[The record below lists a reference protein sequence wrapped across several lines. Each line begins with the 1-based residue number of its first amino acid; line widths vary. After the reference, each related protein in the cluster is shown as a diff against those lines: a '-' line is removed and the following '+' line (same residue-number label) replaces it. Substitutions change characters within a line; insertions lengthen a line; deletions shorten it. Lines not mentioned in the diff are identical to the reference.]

1 MILLPPGGQAEI
13 RAWTLLD
20 GGRLTRRLL
29 VFVLLVVPS
38 APAAGQQYV
47 WSVPSSDVLNKGGIL
62 LETYAYLGP
71 SHPRSLYLGPR
82 LVAGVGGHVELGLN
96 VSSNVQPTSDARVE
110 LAVKWK
116 PWTSAG
122 DRWDL
127 VAGTHGYVPVYH
139 RDYTFGSYSYAQ
151 LGRSFAGGARL
162 SAGGYVYSAKVVDSS
177 ARGGAQIAYEQP
189 LGRRLTLG
197 ADWVTGRH
205 AAGYSTLGLYF
216 EVTPKLY
223 VSAGY
228 AFGNAGVA
236 DGNHYLVLALSW
248 EPK

>member
-1 MILLPPGGQAEI
+1 
-13 RAWTLLD
+13 
-20 GGRLTRRLL
+20 
-29 VFVLLVVPS
+29 VFVLLLLPS

-47 WSVPSSDVLNKGGIL
+47 WSVPSSDVLEKGGIL

-82 LVAGVGGHVELGLN
+82 LVAGVGGDVELGLN
-96 VSSNVQPTSDARVE
+96 VSNNVRPTSDSRVE

-116 PWTSAG
+116 AWKSG
-122 DRWDL
+122 GERWDL
-127 VAGTHGYVPVYH
+127 LAGSHGYLPVYH
-139 RDYTFGSYSYAQ
+139 REYTLGGLSYAQ

-162 SAGGYVYSAKVVDSS
+162 SAGAYVYSPKVVASS
-177 ARGGAQIAYEQP
+177 ARAGAQIAYEQP
-189 LGRRLTLG
+189 LGRRFTLG

-223 VSAGY
+223 ISGGY
-228 AFGNAGVA
+228 AFGNTGVA

-248 EPK
+248 EPN

>member
-1 MILLPPGGQAEI
+1 MLF
-13 RAWTLLD
+13 
-20 GGRLTRRLL
+20 
-29 VFVLLVVPS
+29 VVLLMPA

-47 WSVPSSDVLNKGGIL
+47 WSVPSGDVMEKGGIL

-82 LVAGVGGHVELGLN
+82 LVAGVGGDVELGLN
-96 VSSNVQPTSDARVE
+96 VSNNVRPTSDSRVE

-116 PWTSAG
+116 AWKSAG
-122 DRWDL
+122 ERWDL
-127 VAGTHGYVPVYH
+127 VTGSHGYVPVYH
-139 RDYTFGSYSYAQ
+139 REYTLGSYSYAQ
-151 LGRSFAGGARL
+151 LGRSFGGGARV
-162 SAGGYVYSAKVVDSS
+162 SAGGYVYSPKVVAPSTR
-177 ARGGAQIAYEQP
+177 AGAQIAYEQP

-205 AAGYSTLGLYF
+205 DAGYSTLGLYF

-228 AFGNAGVA
+228 ALGNAGVA

-248 EPK
+248 EPN

>member
-1 MILLPPGGQAEI
+1 M
-13 RAWTLLD
+13 
-20 GGRLTRRLL
+20 
-29 VFVLLVVPS
+29 VPC
-38 APAAGQQYV
+38 APASGQQYV
-47 WSVPSSDVLNKGGIL
+47 WSVPSGDVLEKGGIL

-96 VSSNVQPTSDARVE
+96 VSSNVRPTSDARLE

-122 DRWDL
+122 KAWDFL
-127 VAGTHGYVPVYH
+127 AGTHGYLPVYH
-139 RDYTFGSYSYAQ
+139 RDFTLGSYSYAQ

-162 SAGGYVYSAKVVDSS
+162 SAGTYVYSARVVASS

-205 AAGYSTLGLYF
+205 AGGYSTLGLYL

-228 AFGNAGVA
+228 AFGNAGVT
-236 DGNHYLVLALSW
+236 DGNHYLILALSW
-248 EPK
+248 EVK

>member
-1 MILLPPGGQAEI
+1 
-13 RAWTLLD
+13 
-20 GGRLTRRLL
+20 
-29 VFVLLVVPS
+29 VFVLLLLPS

-47 WSVPSSDVLNKGGIL
+47 WSVPSSDVLEKGGIL

-82 LVAGVGGHVELGLN
+82 LVAGVGGDVELGLN
-96 VSSNVQPTSDARVE
+96 VSNNVRPTSDSRVE

-116 PWTSAG
+116 AWKSG
-122 DRWDL
+122 GERWDL
-127 VAGTHGYVPVYH
+127 LAGSHGYLPVYH
-139 RDYTFGSYSYAQ
+139 REYTLGGYSYAQ

-162 SAGGYVYSAKVVDSS
+162 SAGAYVYSPKVVASS
-177 ARGGAQIAYEQP
+177 ARAGAQIAYEQP
-189 LGRRLTLG
+189 LGRRFTLG

-223 VSAGY
+223 ISGGY
-228 AFGNAGVA
+228 AFGNTGVA

-248 EPK
+248 EPN